1 MLGPGLEFPDMFG
14 AVAPQANNAR
24 MRNRGWELSLNYRG
38 KIGND
43 IDYSVGGSVSDAV
56 SEVTEY
62 ANAKKNDPYGS
73 WYTGRKVG
81 EIWGY
86 RAEGLIQTQEEAD
99 AYNAEYDLSYISGKL
114 WEPGDVKYIDL
125 DGNKVIDRGDNRL
138 VDGDMGDQTIIG
150 NTTPRYQYTFNGYI
164 SWKG

>member
-1 MLGPGLEFPDMFG
+1 MGVVF
-14 AVAPQANNAR
+14 
-24 MRNRGWELSLNYRG
+24 ELSW

-43 IDYSVGGSVSDAV
+43 IDYSVGGAVSDAV

-114 WEPGDVKYIDL
+114 WE
-125 DGNKVIDRGDNRL
+125 RE
-138 VDGDMGDQTIIG
+138 M
-150 NTTPRYQYTFNGYI
+150 
-164 SWKG
+164 